1 LWVILALLNPDP
13 DSGADPLTRLNPDPQ
28 PCRKHKENDRPVP
41 DFLEE
46 DVDSVIED
54 IVMSKDRGLVAE
66 LEQKMSSVR
75 LPAEARTGHGRLD
88 AWESDGGGELLFAVE
103 TVTFT
108 QLQEYCRSSLDFS
121 SLESGEEVETAEA
134 RLESV
139 LDDILQSVEGV
150 SLVET
155 VDCY

>member
-1 LWVILALLNPDP
+1 MA
-13 DSGADPLTRLNPDPQ
+13 
-28 PCRKHKENDRPVP
+28 

-66 LEQKMSSVR
+66 LEQKMSSVSF
-75 LPAEARTGHGRLD
+75 PAEAGRGHGPD
-88 AWESDGGGELLFAVE
+88 FWQNDGGELLFAVE
-103 TVTFT
+103 TVTFA

>member
-1 LWVILALLNPDP
+1 MA
-13 DSGADPLTRLNPDPQ
+13 
-28 PCRKHKENDRPVP
+28 

-66 LEQKMSSVR
+66 LEQKMSSVSF
-75 LPAEARTGHGRLD
+75 PAEAGMGHGSD
-88 AWESDGGGELLFAVE
+88 AWDKSDGGERLFVVE
-103 TVTFT
+103 TVTFAH
-108 QLQEYCRSSLDFS
+108 LQEYCRSSQDFS
-121 SLESGEEVETAEA
+121 SLESDEEVETAEA

>member
-1 LWVILALLNPDP
+1 MA
-13 DSGADPLTRLNPDPQ
+13 
-28 PCRKHKENDRPVP
+28 

-75 LPAEARTGHGRLD
+75 LPAEAGTGHGRLD
-88 AWESDGGGELLFAVE
+88 ALESDGGELLFVVE
-103 TVTFT
+103 SVTFA

>member
-1 LWVILALLNPDP
+1 M
-13 DSGADPLTRLNPDPQ
+13 
-28 PCRKHKENDRPVP
+28 
-41 DFLEE
+41 
-46 DVDSVIED
+46 DSVIED

-66 LEQKMSSVR
+66 LEQKMSSVSF
-75 LPAEARTGHGRLD
+75 PAKAGTGPGPDFR
-88 AWESDGGGELLFAVE
+88 ESDGGGELLFVVE
-103 TVTFT
+103 PVTFG

-121 SLESGEEVETAEA
+121 SLESDEEVETAEA